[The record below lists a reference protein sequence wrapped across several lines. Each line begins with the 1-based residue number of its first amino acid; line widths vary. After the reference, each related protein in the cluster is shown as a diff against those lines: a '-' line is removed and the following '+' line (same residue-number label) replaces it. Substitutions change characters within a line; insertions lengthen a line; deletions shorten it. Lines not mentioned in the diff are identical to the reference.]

1 MDECQYISLPLPTF
15 FEVESL
21 SHRDVWMLHLTSTFY
36 RSKHVWVD
44 FTTYVLDYWKPKWT
58 SERCMGWRVHSSR
71 SRMNSSSTAV
81 YMITH
86 NVFIYTYIYVCMQY
100 RHGPIPVPQF
110 VAQIFSAW
118 ACRVQCWSLS
128 SETWNKSRLSDS
140 SLAHNVTYTWFN
152 PAYTWIDL
160 KGIKTIVPKRLPHTV
175 YENPTVV
182 AQSEASMAVI

>member
-1 MDECQYISLPLPTF
+1 MSELTSLHTFLITGNPNEPLKDAWVEGFTVQGQGWIPVLQQYI
-15 FEVESL
+15 
-21 SHRDVWMLHLTSTFY
+21 
-36 RSKHVWVD
+36 WVCIM
-44 FTTYVLDYWKPKWT
+44 YLY
-58 SERCMGWRVHSSR
+58 
-71 SRMNSSSTAV
+71 
-81 YMITH
+81 
-86 NVFIYTYIYVCMQY
+86 IYICACIYVCMQY

-140 SLAHNVTYTWFN
+140 NLAHNVTYTWFN

-182 AQSEASMAVI
+182 AQSEASMAVISLKSRCHCKVHGNLIWCIMQSNSFFCKNG